1 MDSTILNV
9 ARRPAT
15 LRGLRAGPK
24 DRHRKRPR
32 DWWLREGQALFDSQD
47 LSEDVTPHFPWPP
60 LACETRSVDGA
71 GYERNTF
78 FFLGLTRVA
87 DQIIT
92 ELPLTARRLV
102 AEQEKLFLEVDRMQ
116 GEIDFRFTLFFPVA
130 LAVGV
135 IAAGLAIPWW
145 LVVLFTLLGI
155 GAGFG
160 LLRDGWRRDTER
172 NDLLDGLIAIGK
184 AKSLTFERLAQR
196 AAQISPEREPMSF

>member
-1 MDSTILNV
+1 
-9 ARRPAT
+9 
-15 LRGLRAGPK
+15 
-24 DRHRKRPR
+24 
-32 DWWLREGQALFDSQD
+32 
-47 LSEDVTPHFPWPP
+47 
-60 LACETRSVDGA
+60 
-71 GYERNTF
+71 
-78 FFLGLTRVA
+78 VA

-172 NDLLDGLIAIGK
+172 NDLLVGLIAIGK

>member
-1 MDSTILNV
+1 
-9 ARRPAT
+9 
-15 LRGLRAGPK
+15 
-24 DRHRKRPR
+24 
-32 DWWLREGQALFDSQD
+32 
-47 LSEDVTPHFPWPP
+47 
-60 LACETRSVDGA
+60 
-71 GYERNTF
+71 
-78 FFLGLTRVA
+78 
-87 DQIIT
+87 
-92 ELPLTARRLV
+92 
-102 AEQEKLFLEVDRMQ
+102 MQ

-172 NDLLDGLIAIGK
+172 NDLLVGLIAIGK